1 MDDVVHIQSLRSN
14 DVANPAPIQI
24 EWRGWQGFASVEAV
38 RQTAEDLFTCAAWA
52 NALEALLKLGMDGQ
66 TSAQFVSAAMVGRG
80 REYFGHPDTLDLLP
94 GASSFRKA
102 GAVILKRGSHQG
114 AVDPAEARTM
124 GRQWF
129 EVAEATESDSLVD
142 EALTSL
148 GLLNATERTRVFGYM
163 KAVRAK

>member
-1 MDDVVHIQSLRSN
+1 
-14 DVANPAPIQI
+14 
-24 EWRGWQGFASVEAV
+24 
-38 RQTAEDLFTCAAWA
+38 
-52 NALEALLKLGMDGQ
+52 
-66 TSAQFVSAAMVGRG
+66 
-80 REYFGHPDTLDLLP
+80 LP

-114 AVDPAEARTM
+114 AVDPAEARTL

-163 KAVRAK
+163 KAVRDKGTSVG